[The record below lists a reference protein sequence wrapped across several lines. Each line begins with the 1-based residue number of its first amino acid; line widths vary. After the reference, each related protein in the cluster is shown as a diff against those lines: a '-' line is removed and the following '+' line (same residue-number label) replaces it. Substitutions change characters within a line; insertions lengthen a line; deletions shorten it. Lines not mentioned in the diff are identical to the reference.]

1 MQLSLK
7 SEQIP
12 MGTNYIEWYH
22 LTYLTCICEVYFYV
36 LCPCLLC
43 LSTLLFYGQ
52 PSKSPVD
59 RRGYLPISLP
69 PCFTAA
75 DFVMAL
81 NSLDDSAVP
90 KKIHCC
96 IFYYFLSPKRGR
108 GSDINRLE
116 EKQLFSAWERL
127 GFIAVHEKLIGGLFC
142 VGVHFTADCMCW
154 SSRKSKWRRPVFMVS
169 VVAVL
174 TSCVTQE

>member
-1 MQLSLK
+1 
-7 SEQIP
+7 
-12 MGTNYIEWYH
+12 MGTNYIEWHH

-43 LSTLLFYGQ
+43 LCTLLFYGQ

-59 RRGYLPISLP
+59 RQGYLPISLP
-69 PCFTAA
+69 SCFTAA

-90 KKIHCC
+90 KKDTLLHFFIYL
-96 IFYYFLSPKRGR
+96 FFLSPKRER

-127 GFIAVHEKLIGGLFC
+127 GFIAVHGKLIGGLFC
-142 VGVHFTADCMCW
+142 VGVNFTADCMYW
-154 SSRKSKWRRPVFMVS
+154 SSRKTKWRRPVFMVS

-174 TSCVTQE
+174 TSCVTQK